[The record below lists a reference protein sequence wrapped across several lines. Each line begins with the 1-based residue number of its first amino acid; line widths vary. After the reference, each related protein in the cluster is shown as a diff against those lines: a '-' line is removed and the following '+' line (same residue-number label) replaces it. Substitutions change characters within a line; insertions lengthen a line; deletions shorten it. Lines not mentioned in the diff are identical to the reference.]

1 MLKDTISRF
10 LKRDFRE
17 LTMNFGMLN
26 RDFTKTDTAARI
38 DAAVSVSQRS
48 RMCEPM
54 QPQVWM
60 VAVYSQR
67 GSS

>member
-1 MLKDTISRF
+1 MD
-10 LKRDFRE
+10 
-17 LTMNFGMLN
+17 FGMLN